1 MWYNIITERE
11 RTETLSER
19 KEIRKMTKTEMINF
33 IESTGM
39 VVNFDRKYFAR
50 LPKESVKRMYDMA
63 VAYAAK
69 KN

>member
-1 MWYNIITERE
+1 
-11 RTETLSER
+11 
-19 KEIRKMTKTEMINF
+19 MTKTEMINF

-39 VVNFDRKYFAR
+39 VANFDRKYFAR
-50 LPKESVKRMYDMA
+50 LSKESIKRMYDMA

>member
-1 MWYNIITERE
+1 
-11 RTETLSER
+11 
-19 KEIRKMTKTEMINF
+19 MTKTEMINF

-39 VVNFDRKYFAR
+39 ITNFDRKYFAR

-69 KN
+69 NN

>member
-1 MWYNIITERE
+1 
-11 RTETLSER
+11 
-19 KEIRKMTKTEMINF
+19 MTKTEMINF

-39 VVNFDRKYFAR
+39 VLNLDRKYFTR
-50 LPKESVKRMYDMA
+50 LSKESVKRMYDMA